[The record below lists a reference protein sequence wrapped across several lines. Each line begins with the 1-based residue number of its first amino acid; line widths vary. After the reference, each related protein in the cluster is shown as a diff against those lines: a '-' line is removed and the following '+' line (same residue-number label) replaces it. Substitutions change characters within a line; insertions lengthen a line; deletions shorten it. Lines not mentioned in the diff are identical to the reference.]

1 MLNQSGKIL
10 DNIVIWAGLSF
21 ASAGRKGDKM
31 GFSSIREV
39 GNNIVSV
46 LRRELV
52 PDVVIHTGAIGLC
65 SPEDHGDFTIGVY
78 LYDISPNNDLVE
90 RRMAPIDRRTQVYPS
105 SFLTL
110 RYMITAYSMGDLKFR
125 TEEEHRILGRIV
137 QALADYSVIGRTSSL
152 YGKPMD
158 TRIEMER
165 IDAGEKFRYWN
176 FPNKAYR
183 LSLFYKVQPVEITS
197 TRTRL
202 IASRVRDVKLF
213 VRDSLGSEE
222 DILTF
227 GRTLVV
233 ICTDAVT
240 GRPIEGGQVHVVMDH
255 ARPAIMKE
263 DCYRIFTHIEGER
276 TVIHCRSVLYSPADI
291 EVDLHIWDGS
301 QVFEIALEPGEHYP
315 REQSPL
321 SFEEEYE

>member
-1 MLNQSGKIL
+1 MHVRQ
-10 DNIVIWAGLSF
+10 
-21 ASAGRKGDKM
+21 KGGKM
-31 GFSSIREV
+31 GFSSISEV
-39 GNNIVSV
+39 GNHIVSI

-52 PDVVIHTGAIGLC
+52 PDVVLHTGAIGLC

-90 RRMAPIDRRTQVYPS
+90 RRMVAVDRRTQVYPS

-137 QALADYSVIGRTSSL
+137 QALSDYSVIGRTSSL

-165 IDAGEKFRYWN
+165 IEFSEKLKLWN

-183 LSLFYKVQPVEITS
+183 LSLFYKAQPVEITS

-202 IASRVRDVKLF
+202 IASRVRDVRLF
-213 VRDSLGSEE
+213 IQDSIGSQT
-222 DILTF
+222 DLLTF
-227 GRTLVV
+227 GHTLVV
-233 ICTDAVT
+233 LCTDSET
-240 GRPIEGGQVHVVMDH
+240 GRPIEGSQVRVWMEH
-255 ARPAIMKE
+255 ARPPILKE
-263 DCYRIFTHIEGER
+263 HCYRIFTHIEGDR
-276 TVIHCRSVLYSPADI
+276 TVIHCESALYKPIDV
-291 EVDLHIWDGS
+291 EVDLHTWDGS
-301 QVFEIALEPGEHYP
+301 EVFEIGLEPGDNYP

-321 SFEEEYE
+321 SFDEGYE